1 MLSNMYANFSL
12 FVLISSNNHDPFII
26 YLFVIDG
33 YSGAKVRKK
42 RNIKHVLATFF
53 NIIIFVCRCMKP
65 AS

>member
-42 RNIKHVLATFF
+42 KDI
-53 NIIIFVCRCMKP
+53 
-65 AS
+65 